1 LEVSYRFGRI
11 DVRPWQRELLIDGQA
26 VGIGARAFDVLLTLI
41 ERRGE
46 LVTKSDLLDAVWP
59 GMVVEENNLVVQ
71 VGTLRKLLG
80 AATIVTIP
88 GRGYRL
94 VVALDTEPDLPP
106 SHQPPKHHAPSTR
119 HAGNLPS
126 QMPVLY
132 GRSTVIEE
140 VKSELQSHAL
150 VTLVG
155 AGGIGKTRVAHAVA
169 QDLRDRW
176 VDGVWIAE
184 LAPLTRPDSLAGA
197 LAQLLGVDLPGAEV
211 TVEVLAR
218 MLTLQSML
226 LVLDNCDHLLDEVSA
241 WVQAVT
247 ACAPGVRLLVT
258 SQEPL
263 RMPEEQQ
270 VRIPPLPV
278 PPAVSLSEA
287 RGFGAIEL
295 FEARVRA
302 LSPSFVLT
310 DDSVPAAID
319 ICRALDGM
327 PLAIELAAARVPA
340 LGITGVRDRLDERL
354 RLLTVG
360 WRGAQARHQTLRA
373 TLEWSHGRL
382 GDDERAVFRRLAV
395 FSGGFSGD
403 LAVSV
408 AGEVGGDDWAVL
420 DVLGTLVEKS
430 LVVADQGDPP
440 RYRLLESAKAYAA
453 EQLAAAEE
461 SSDRAGRHAYAVASW
476 FEHIDTAQLTGRM
489 RSEEHL
495 ASLLPEMDNLRAAMR
510 WATGDQGDLGIAM
523 SLAASMAGIEDCGA
537 ECARWLLALEPQ
549 VDPRDTSIAAA
560 RYWLGFARPS
570 MYGRVPLNSR
580 GEGARRAVI
589 LLRTLGIEELLFY
602 ALLRSVRNSTKAG
615 ATAAADEALS
625 EARRLEQ
632 PHWPELLRARL
643 PRIMAF
649 VANQAGD
656 LDRAIELLQQ
666 AASSCT
672 HAGDRSAEALVRIDL
687 VDALWKRRPA
697 TQAVSECG
705 RLIDLMRQ
713 HPTAAATAAMA
724 WSNVTGLLCEL
735 GRTDE
740 ASAIAR
746 EGLTF
751 MRRSGSVLSYAD
763 TLACVIERRGQA
775 VAATRLLGA
784 SDAYQVRCGEARGA
798 NEERIVRNA
807 RARLL
812 HTLGAEAFALNASEG
827 ASLEEDTAA
836 AIVVAALGP
845 AREEHIASLRTGH
858 DPMTTGL

>member
-1 LEVSYRFGRI
+1 MEDSYRFGRI
-11 DVRPWQRELLIDGQA
+11 DVRPRQRELLIDGQA
-26 VGIGARAFDVLLTLI
+26 VGVGARAFDVLLTLI

-88 GRGYRL
+88 GRGYRFAA
-94 VVALDTEPDLPP
+94 ALDAESALSP
-106 SHQPPKHHAPSTR
+106 SHEPARPAARRTR

-126 QMPVLY
+126 QLPVLY
-132 GRSTVIEE
+132 GRSTVIEA

-155 AGGIGKTRVAHAVA
+155 AGGIGKTRVAQAVA
-169 QDLRDRW
+169 HSLRERW
-176 VDGVWIAE
+176 PDGVWIVE
-184 LAPLTRPDSLAGA
+184 LAALTQPDSLAGA
-197 LAQLLGVDLPGAEV
+197 LAQLLGVDPQGVEV
-211 TVEVLAR
+211 TVGVLAR
-218 MLTLQSML
+218 VLALQSML
-226 LVLDNCDHLLDEVSA
+226 LVLDNCEHLLDEVGA
-241 WVQAVT
+241 LARAIT
-247 ACAPGVRLLVT
+247 ARAPGVRLLVT

-278 PPAVSLSEA
+278 PPAVGLSEA
-287 RGFGAIEL
+287 RGYGAIEL
-295 FEARVRA
+295 FEARVRG

-310 DDSVPAAID
+310 EDNVAAAID

-340 LGITGVRDRLDERL
+340 LGIAGVRDRLDERL

-360 WRGAQARHQTLRA
+360 WRGAQARHRTLRA
-373 TLEWSHGRL
+373 TLEWSHSRL
-382 GDDERAVFRRLAV
+382 GDEERAVFRRLAV
-395 FSGGFSGD
+395 FSGGFRSD

-408 AGEVGGDDWAVL
+408 AGEGGADDWEVL
-420 DVLGTLVEKS
+420 DVLSTLVEKS
-430 LVVADQGDPP
+430 LVVADPGDPP

-453 EQLAAAEE
+453 ERLAAADET
-461 SSDRAGRHAYAVASW
+461 SDRARRHAHAVASW
-476 FEHIDTAQLTGRM
+476 FEHIDIAQLIGRM
-489 RSEEHL
+489 RSEDHL

-523 SLAASMAGIEDCGA
+523 RLAASMAGIEDCGA

-560 RYWLGFARPS
+560 RFWLGFARPS
-570 MYGRVPLNSR
+570 MYGRVPLTSR
-580 GEGARRAVI
+580 SEGARRAVS
-589 LLRTLGIEELLFY
+589 LLRALGLEELLFY
-602 ALLRSVRNSTKAG
+602 ALLRLVRNSTKAG
-615 ATAAADEALS
+615 ATAAADEALA

-643 PRIMAF
+643 PRMMAF
-649 VANQAGD
+649 AANQKGD

-666 AASSCT
+666 AASSCA
-672 HAGDRSAEALVRIDL
+672 HAGDRSAESLARIDL
-687 VDALWKRRPA
+687 VDALWERGPA
-697 TQAVSECG
+697 TEAVSECG
-705 RLIDLMRQ
+705 RLIGLMRLY
-713 HPTAAATAAMA
+713 PPAAAIAAMA

-751 MRRSGSVLSYAD
+751 MLRSGSVLSYAD
-763 TLACVIERRGQA
+763 ALACVIERRGQV
-775 VAATRLLGA
+775 VAAARLLGA
-784 SDAYQVRCGEARGA
+784 SDAYSARCGEARGE
-798 NEERIVRNA
+798 NEERIVRSV

-812 HTLGAEAFALNASEG
+812 EALGAEAFALNASEG
-827 ASLEEDTAA
+827 ASLGEDTAA

-845 AREEHIASLRTGH
+845 AHEGHVACLPTG
-858 DPMTTGL
+858 